1 MNAWDFVQ
9 SKAEDD
15 QSWIAARHPLLH
27 REGLQFEPPH
37 DQLGGAGSEIRQKV
51 NYNGNMKH
59 LMLQFADKCVPYEVF
74 VKDLAREIV
83 ALQTDA
89 LRLPNDIVSQN
100 KAFKLFGEGNVRR
113 WVKEEKLVP
122 VSKRP
127 GKIEYRIFDLK
138 RLQERQQDYY

>member
-1 MNAWDFVQ
+1 
-9 SKAEDD
+9 
-15 QSWIAARHPLLH
+15 
-27 REGLQFEPPH
+27 
-37 DQLGGAGSEIRQKV
+37 
-51 NYNGNMKH
+51 MKH
-59 LMLQFADKCVPYEVF
+59 LILQFADKCVPYEVF

-83 ALQTDA
+83 SLQTEA
-89 LRLPNDIVSQN
+89 LRQSNDIISQR
-100 KAFKLFGEGNVRR
+100 KAYKLFGTGNVRR

>member
-1 MNAWDFVQ
+1 
-9 SKAEDD
+9 
-15 QSWIAARHPLLH
+15 
-27 REGLQFEPPH
+27 
-37 DQLGGAGSEIRQKV
+37 
-51 NYNGNMKH
+51 MKH
-59 LMLQFADKCVPYEVF
+59 LMIQFADMCVPYEVF

-83 ALQTDA
+83 ALQTDT
-89 LRLPNDIVSQN
+89 LRMPSDIVSQN

-113 WVKEEKLVP
+113 WVKEEKLIP

>member
-1 MNAWDFVQ
+1 
-9 SKAEDD
+9 
-15 QSWIAARHPLLH
+15 
-27 REGLQFEPPH
+27 
-37 DQLGGAGSEIRQKV
+37 
-51 NYNGNMKH
+51 MKH
-59 LMLQFADKCVPYEVF
+59 LMLKFADKCVPYEVF

-113 WVKEEKLVP
+113 C
-122 VSKRP
+122 
-127 GKIEYRIFDLK
+127 KIEYRIFDLK

>member
-1 MNAWDFVQ
+1 
-9 SKAEDD
+9 
-15 QSWIAARHPLLH
+15 
-27 REGLQFEPPH
+27 
-37 DQLGGAGSEIRQKV
+37 
-51 NYNGNMKH
+51 MKH

-83 ALQTDA
+83 ALM
-89 LRLPNDIVSQN
+89 PSDIVSQN